1 MSEEKKSLIRDVTAR
16 IDKLPEDKKHYI
28 LGYMDGVIDCSNS
41 DQKKRR
47 SQERSMK

>member
-1 MSEEKKSLIRDVTAR
+1 MSEEKKKLIRDVTAR

-41 DQKKRR
+41 GQKK
-47 SQERSMK
+47 SEKGA